1 MMKNLV
7 VLAALVVGPAT
18 AAETWATGD
27 CTIAN
32 GGKVKYAVHDGRGLI
47 TYDGDGPYEMFSNR
61 NGNMGIITH
70 IGSKGNMVLAVD
82 LDTGR
87 GYIITQF
94 DDGRKVEHNV
104 ACRLGVTRR

>member
-1 MMKNLV
+1 MIKEI
-7 VLAALVVGPAT
+7 VLISVMAT
-18 AAETWATGD
+18 TPVAAETWATGD

-32 GGKVKYAVHDGRGLI
+32 GGKVKYAVHDGKGFI
-47 TYDGDGPYEMFSNR
+47 TYDGDGPYQMFSNR

-70 IGSKGNMVLAVD
+70 IGNKGNMVLAVD

-104 ACRLGVTRR
+104 ACRLGVTYR